1 MLKAS
6 RVGLDQI
13 LLAGGRIKGGYY
25 GDVLITGNAPTS
37 TGHAYAFR
45 RPDPTTGALQN
56 PVSEWNAPGARVPS
70 GSVWRTVVKA
80 MGIPESE
87 YFGKFNAL
95 IDDAVPLDCM
105 LRS

>member
-1 MLKAS
+1 
-6 RVGLDQI
+6 V
-13 LLAGGRIKGGYY
+13 
-25 GDVLITGNAPTS
+25 ITGDFTSPYNAVK
-37 TGHAYAFR
+37 GHTYAFR
-45 RPDPTTGALQN
+45 RPDPKTGELQA

-87 YFGKFNAL
+87 YVGKFNAL
-95 IDDAVPLDCM
+95 IDGAVPLDCM